1 MTAEPELRQGFA
13 VWARDS
19 HGVRTAFV
27 GRGPSADR
35 RAALAAAS
43 PDRELPRLA
52 WPRQVH
58 SAQVLIARPGE
69 CGEGDA
75 LVTSESGLAVAI
87 ATADCVP
94 ILIAGEHRLAAV
106 HAGWRGLT
114 SEVLAA
120 AVAALGEPAAS
131 LHAIIGPAIGPCC
144 YEVGEDVA
152 ARVAAVSDAAVI
164 VAGRGARPHLDLQ
177 AAAGRQLSR
186 LGVEVDSI
194 PRCTRCHPRE
204 LWSYRRDGAAAGR
217 NLAFLWRAAETGV
230 RS

>member
-75 LVTSESGLAVAI
+75 LVTSESGLAVASP
-87 ATADCVP
+87 ALLLLYVA
-94 ILIAGEHRLAAV
+94 HRQMAKGVQQLAAQ
-106 HAGWRGLT
+106 
-114 SEVLAA
+114 E
-120 AVAALGEPAAS
+120 
-131 LHAIIGPAIGPCC
+131 
-144 YEVGEDVA
+144 
-152 ARVAAVSDAAVI
+152 AR
-164 VAGRGARPHLDLQ
+164 L
-177 AAAGRQLSR
+177 
-186 LGVEVDSI
+186 
-194 PRCTRCHPRE
+194 RE
-204 LWSYRRDGAAAGR
+204 A
-217 NLAFLWRAAETGV
+217 T
-230 RS
+230 